1 MQPVYWWVGSSLAG
15 CLAWNVQHY
24 VICRHFGG
32 ARSLYQDRYFQES
45 TQQLIFPGPGKSLWS
60 RILDSVLPVQRP
72 RPDPWLEN
80 PKPTTQ
86 KSMAKEK
93 RKNKNQKTT
102 NWQNPKQMYRN
113 RIKQK
118 QKKKQTE
125 KRKKK
130 EQKSL
135 KMKTIRNKLRER
147 AKESKHKHIKWSKK
161 NKSKKKK
168 KQTIKYICIYIL
180 K

>member
-1 MQPVYWWVGSSLAG
+1 MKGRILLLMFSW
-15 CLAWNVQHY
+15 
-24 VICRHFGG
+24 HFCG

-86 KSMAKEK
+86 KA
-93 RKNKNQKTT
+93 
-102 NWQNPKQMYRN
+102 WL
-113 RIKQK
+113 
-118 QKKKQTE
+118 KKKGKKQQTDKTQNKCTGTE
-125 KRKKK
+125 PNRNKRRSRQKREKK

-135 KMKTIRNKLRER
+135 KMKTIRTKPRER
-147 AKESKHKHIKWSKK
+147 AKESNHKHIKWSKRTK
-161 NKSKKKK
+161 AKKKSKLGN
-168 KQTIKYICIYIL
+168 IYAYIF
-180 K
+180 